1 MNFKQYL
8 AEFYSIEP
16 GQAFEKHETPTDG
29 SISISNPRVR
39 AEINYRLDG
48 ELDDI
53 FLSPESGIQRVRKVL
68 HRFSLDMPALYDAD
82 AEGDEIVIRLDQ
94 FGHVIDFTHLIPN
107 KVEEIFYLYLIYYLT
122 DDGRYEFYA
131 ELTDEE
137 GLNEIMSDEEEDED
151 EEEEE

>member
-8 AEFYSIEP
+8 AEFHNIES

-29 SISISNPRVR
+29 SISISNPRVK

-53 FLSPESGIQRVRKVL
+53 FLSPESGIQRIRKVL

-94 FGHVIDFTHLIPN
+94 FGRVIDFTYLIPN

-137 GLNEIMSDEEEDED
+137 GLNEIMSDEEEDE
-151 EEEEE
+151 EE

>member
-8 AEFYSIEP
+8 AEFHNIEA

-94 FGHVIDFTHLIPN
+94 FGHVIDFTHLISN

-137 GLNEIMSDEEEDED
+137 GLNEIMSDEEEDD

>member
-8 AEFYSIEP
+8 AEFHNIEA

-82 AEGDEIVIRLDQ
+82 PEGDEIVIRLDQ
-94 FGHVIDFTHLIPN
+94 FGHIIDFTHLIPN
-107 KVEEIFYLYLIYYLT
+107 KVEETFYLYLIYYLT

-131 ELTDEE
+131 EITDEE
-137 GLNEIMSDEEEDED
+137 GLNEIMSDEEEDE
-151 EEEEE
+151 EE

>member
-8 AEFYSIEP
+8 AEFHNIES

-94 FGHVIDFTHLIPN
+94 FGRVIDFTNLMPN
-107 KVEEIFYLYLIYYLT
+107 KVEETFYLYLIYYLT
-122 DDGRYEFYA
+122 DDGRYDFYA

-137 GLNEIMSDEEEDED
+137 GLNEIMSDEEEDE
-151 EEEEE
+151 EE

>member
-8 AEFYSIEP
+8 AEFHNIES

-53 FLSPESGIQRVRKVL
+53 FLSPESGIQRIRKVL

-94 FGHVIDFTHLIPN
+94 FGRVIDFTNLIPN

-137 GLNEIMSDEEEDED
+137 GLNEIMSDEEEDE
-151 EEEEE
+151 EE

>member
-8 AEFYSIEP
+8 AEFHNIEI

-94 FGHVIDFTHLIPN
+94 FGRVIDFTNLIPN

-122 DDGRYEFYA
+122 DDGRYDYYA
-131 ELTDEE
+131 ELTDDE
-137 GLNEIMSDEEEDED
+137 GLNEIMSDEEEDE
-151 EEEEE
+151 EE

>member
-8 AEFYSIEP
+8 TEFHNIEA

-29 SISISNPRVR
+29 SISISNPKIR

-82 AEGDEIVIRLDQ
+82 AEGDEIVIQLDQ
-94 FGHVIDFTHLIPN
+94 FGHVIDFTNLIPD
-107 KVEEIFYLYLIYYLT
+107 KVEQVFYLYLIYYLT
-122 DDGRYEFYA
+122 DDGRYDFYA
-131 ELTDEE
+131 ELTDED
-137 GLNEIMSDEEEDED
+137 GLNEIMSDEEEDE
-151 EEEEE
+151 EE

>member
-8 AEFYSIEP
+8 TEFHNIEA

-29 SISISNPRVR
+29 SISISNPKIR

-53 FLSPESGIQRVRKVL
+53 FLSPESGIQRIRKVL

-82 AEGDEIVIRLDQ
+82 AEGDEIVIQLDQ
-94 FGHVIDFTHLIPN
+94 FGHVIDFTNLIPD
-107 KVEEIFYLYLIYYLT
+107 KIEPTFYLYLIYYLT
-122 DDGRYEFYA
+122 DDGRYDFYA
-131 ELTDEE
+131 ELTDED
-137 GLNEIMSDEEEDED
+137 GLNEIMSDEEEDE
-151 EEEEE
+151 EE

>member
-8 AEFYSIEP
+8 AEFHNIES

-94 FGHVIDFTHLIPN
+94 FGRVIDFTNLIPN

-122 DDGRYEFYA
+122 DDGRYEFYV

-137 GLNEIMSDEEEDED
+137 GLNEIMSDEEEDE
-151 EEEEE
+151 EE

>member
-8 AEFYSIEP
+8 AEFHNIEA

-94 FGHVIDFTHLIPN
+94 FGHVIDFTHLISN

-122 DDGRYEFYA
+122 DDGRYDFYA
-131 ELTDEE
+131 ELTDDE
-137 GLNEIMSDEEEDED
+137 GLNEIMSDEEEDE

>member
-8 AEFYSIEP
+8 AEFHNIET

-29 SISISNPRVR
+29 SISISNPRIR

-94 FGHVIDFTHLIPN
+94 FGRVIDFTNLIPN

-137 GLNEIMSDEEEDED
+137 GLNEIMSDEEEDE
-151 EEEEE
+151 EE

>member
-8 AEFYSIEP
+8 AEFHNIES
-16 GQAFEKHETPTDG
+16 GQAFEKHETPTDC

-94 FGHVIDFTHLIPN
+94 FGRVIDFTNLIPN

-137 GLNEIMSDEEEDED
+137 GLNEIMSDEEEDE
-151 EEEEE
+151 EE

>member
-8 AEFYSIEP
+8 AEFHNIEA

-53 FLSPESGIQRVRKVL
+53 FLSPESGIQKVRKVL
-68 HRFSLDMPALYDAD
+68 HRFSLDMPALYDTD

-94 FGHVIDFTHLIPN
+94 FGHIIDFTHLMPN
-107 KVEEIFYLYLIYYLT
+107 KVEDTFYLYLIYYLT

-137 GLNEIMSDEEEDED
+137 GLNEIMSDEEEDE
-151 EEEEE
+151 EE

>member
-8 AEFYSIEP
+8 AEFHNIEIS
-16 GQAFEKHETPTDG
+16 QAFEKHETPTDG
-29 SISISNPRVR
+29 SISISNPRIR

-94 FGHVIDFTHLIPN
+94 FGRVIDFTNLIPN

-137 GLNEIMSDEEEDED
+137 GLNEIMSDEEEDE
-151 EEEEE
+151 EE

>member
-94 FGHVIDFTHLIPN
+94 FGRVIDFTNLIPN

-137 GLNEIMSDEEEDED
+137 GLNEIMSDEEEDD

>member
-8 AEFYSIEP
+8 AEFHNIEA

-29 SISISNPRVR
+29 SISISNARVR

-94 FGHVIDFTHLIPN
+94 FGRVIDFTNLIPN

-137 GLNEIMSDEEEDED
+137 GLNEIMSDEGED
-151 EEEEE
+151 EEE

>member
-8 AEFYSIEP
+8 AEFHNIEA

-39 AEINYRLDG
+39 AEVNYRLDG

-94 FGHVIDFTHLIPN
+94 FGRVIDFTNLIPN

-131 ELTDEE
+131 ELTDDE
-137 GLNEIMSDEEEDED
+137 GLNEIMSDEEEDE
-151 EEEEE
+151 EE

>member
-8 AEFYSIEP
+8 AELNNIES

-29 SISISNPRVR
+29 SISISNPKIR

-82 AEGDEIVIRLDQ
+82 AEGDEIVIELDQ
-94 FGHVIDFTHLIPN
+94 FGHVLDFTHLIPN
-107 KVEEIFYLYLIYYLT
+107 KIEPTFYLYLIYYLT
-122 DDGRYEFYA
+122 DDGRYDFYA
-131 ELTDEE
+131 ELTDED
-137 GLNEIMSDEEEDED
+137 GINEIMSDEEEDE
-151 EEEEE
+151 EE